1 MARYSAPM
9 PQTVQPVMEVLSP
22 AERRKLDGGGEIPG
36 LRLELA
42 AIWAA

>member
-1 MARYSAPM
+1 VLSPDASL
-9 PQTVQPVMEVLSP
+9 VQPVMEVLSP
-22 AERRKLDGGGEIPG
+22 AERRKLDGSGEIPG